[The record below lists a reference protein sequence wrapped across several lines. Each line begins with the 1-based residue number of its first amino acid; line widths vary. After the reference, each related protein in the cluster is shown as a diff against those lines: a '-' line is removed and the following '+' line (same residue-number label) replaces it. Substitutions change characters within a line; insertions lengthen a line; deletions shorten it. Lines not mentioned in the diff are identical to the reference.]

1 MLPDPSDPDEQ
12 ELFKTA
18 MADVERARHS
28 ARAPQIIYREP
39 VPLSER
45 EREVLRELEQL
56 VAGESPFEI
65 TESDEYHEGRVPGL
79 DPRVLRRLRNGEFSV
94 QADLDLHGSDAESA
108 RSLVA
113 RLIADA
119 HAQGLRCVRIVHGK
133 GRNSPG
139 REPVLKRSL
148 PRWLGRGPA
157 RRVVLA
163 YTSATPTDGGS
174 GATYVLLRAGRKAR
188 TADPTGRR
196 RPA

>member
-1 MLPDPSDPDEQ
+1 MLPDPSDSDEQ
-12 ELFKTA
+12 ELFEAA
-18 MADVERARHS
+18 MSDVERARHS

-39 VPLSER
+39 VALPER

-65 TESDEYHEGRVPGL
+65 TDSDEYHEGRVPGL
-79 DPRVLRRLRNGEFSV
+79 DLRMLRRLRNGEFSV
-94 QADLDLHGSDAESA
+94 QADLDLHGSDAETA
-108 RSLVA
+108 RGLVA

-119 HAQGLRCVRIVHGK
+119 HARGLRCVRIVHGK

-139 REPVLKRSL
+139 GEPVLKRSL

-174 GATYVLLRAGRKAR
+174 GATYVLLRAGGNDRA
-188 TADPTGRR
+188 ASPPGRR

>member
-1 MLPDPSDPDEQ
+1 M
-12 ELFKTA
+12 
-18 MADVERARHS
+18 
-28 ARAPQIIYREP
+28 
-39 VPLSER
+39 
-45 EREVLRELEQL
+45 
-56 VAGESPFEI
+56 
-65 TESDEYHEGRVPGL
+65 PGL

-148 PRWLGRGPA
+148 PRWLVRGPA

-163 YTSATPTDGGS
+163 YTSASPTDGGS

-188 TADPTGRR
+188 TANPTGRR